1 MVFKKDLICKLH
13 VTCSP
18 KKTQEPV
25 KERIFSKCVCKLM
38 YRPVTLKYSP
48 GSQG

>member
-13 VTCSP
+13 VTCLP

-25 KERIFSKCVCKLM
+25 KESIFSKCVCKFM
-38 YRPVTLKYSP
+38 YRPVTFKYFA
-48 GSQG
+48 GSQV

>member
-25 KERIFSKCVCKLM
+25 KESISSKCVCKLKH
-38 YRPVTLKYSP
+38 RPFTLKYFP